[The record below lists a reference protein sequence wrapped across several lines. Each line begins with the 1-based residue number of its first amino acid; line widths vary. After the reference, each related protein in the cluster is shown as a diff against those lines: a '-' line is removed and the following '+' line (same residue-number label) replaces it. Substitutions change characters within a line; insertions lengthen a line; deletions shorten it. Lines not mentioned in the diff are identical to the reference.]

1 MRKGQGLME
10 AGKGMERF
18 LNLSLGSQ
26 VGASGVALI
35 AVLEF
40 KRLLQHQ
47 VGYSQETGTSTIKL
61 TAEEWRTIAGIHVRK
76 TFERTKAKLEEL
88 GVLRIEREGK
98 LLKITL
104 WPSAEI
110 TTQTELGTRC
120 QTDSGTSCETNHETK
135 HGTSSGTETV
145 SLLERVLSSKEDEVF
160 LTTDEVRRNV
170 GPLRDPLN
178 RYSLHRQTINI
189 NNEINE
195 TTNNAPRYEGISK
208 FATYWV
214 QEAGHS
220 LTPYEK
226 EGLVR
231 FIRLGY
237 TEELCVEA
245 LRCAVAADNRQMG
258 YVLGIL
264 RNWYRE
270 GVRCL
275 EDVALAKEHWDDQRF
290 VNRADPGKV

>member
-1 MRKGQGLME
+1 
-10 AGKGMERF
+10 MERF

-47 VGYSQETGTSTIKL
+47 EGYQQETGTSTIRL

-88 GVLRIEREGK
+88 GVLRIQRNGK
-98 LLKITL
+98 LLEITL
-104 WPSAEI
+104 WPPSGTSRE
-110 TTQTELGTRC
+110 TVRETEL
-120 QTDSGTSCETNHETK
+120 GTSCETVCETSCETNN
-135 HGTSSGTETV
+135 GTRSETGTV
-145 SLLERVLSSKEDEVF
+145 SLRERVLSSKEDEVF
-160 LTTDEVRRNV
+160 LRTEEAPGNV

-178 RYSLHRQTINI
+178 RYSLHRQSIYINH
-189 NNEINE
+189 EING
-195 TTNNAPRYEGISK
+195 TTNNAPRYDGISK
-208 FATYWV
+208 FATHWV
-214 QEAGHS
+214 QEVGHA

-258 YVLGIL
+258 YVMGIL

-290 VNRADPGKV
+290 LKRAKNCKV